1 MLPVFFIAEK
11 NSSFAGVNCTKE
23 DLEALT
29 NTDSEVELLDF
40 VQDELWFEIIYK

>member
-1 MLPVFFIAEK
+1 MLSVFFIAEK
-11 NSSFAGVNCTKE
+11 NSFAGVNCTKE